1 MQWSET
7 EGEKG
12 DVLSSI
18 RRLVAEET
26 ANHARRRAGQDEAQ
40 PLLLGDALRVR
51 GGEPEAA
58 PETPSDD
65 WPSFEK
71 SRQRKVT
78 PERGFTELS
87 TTPKALHETP
97 ARFDSPATIEDPK
110 EREERAPAPA
120 ESNFFDEEGLRT
132 LVTDIV
138 REEVK
143 LALSEAFETK
153 VRRLVKREVLAAL
166 ELSAPSEESEAS

>member
-58 PETPSDD
+58 PEKPSDD

-71 SRQRKVT
+71 SRQRKVS

-87 TTPKALHETP
+87 TAPKELHETP
-97 ARFDSPATIEDPK
+97 ARFDSPATVEPQV
-110 EREERAPAPA
+110 EEQRAPAPG